1 LLRARNLEYILSW
14 TTPRPLITF
23 PTILYYH
30 TYYNYSMPIMQY
42 LLNWDEHGELLAATT
57 QPDSPFG
64 SGYYPIHIAVKNDHL
79 E

>member
-1 LLRARNLEYILSW
+1 MV
-14 TTPRPLITF
+14 
-23 PTILYYH
+23 H
-30 TYYNYSMPIMQY
+30 VPIMQY
-42 LLNWDEHGELLAATT
+42 LLNWDEYGELLATTT